1 MIVGYARVGTNG
13 QSHDAQQAALRE
25 AGAQRVFSEKQ
36 SGANRD
42 RAALARCLASSET
55 GDTLLA
61 TKLDRLA
68 RFTRDLLNTL
78 PAVAEREL
86 PSNLGRWLG
95 RYHNITWQVDADGAW
110 GIG

>member
-1 MIVGYARVGTNG
+1 MIVGYARVGTDG
-13 QSHDAQQAALRE
+13 QSHDAQQVAGRQGHSVYSVRSNRE
-25 AGAQRVFSEKQ
+25 RM
-36 SGANRD
+36 RD
-42 RAALARCLASSET
+42 RAALARCLASLQT

-68 RFTRDLLNTL
+68 RSTRDLLNTL
-78 PAVAEREL
+78 AAVAEREL

-95 RYHNITWQVDADGAW
+95 RYHNTTWQVDADGAW